1 MIAFILL
8 VADIPLVWADGKLGP
23 DGKYH
28 FYARG
33 YWYSSINISNK
44 TQGVSGRITVYDNKI
59 KGTGVCVFEC
69 VNILFGDGSWIQIGY
84 EKNLEGNMELKYYYE
99 YYIFPDIPPVP
110 YTFGSA
116 SAGEAPSFSIYC
128 SGSSNNGW
136 IWKLTKDGVL
146 VVQLTIPT
154 EHGSG
159 RAEAFFESVDATKE
173 VSYNQGTGRFTELK
187 YYYGGAWS
195 NWDAIKFIIYTPY
208 HAKPLDTNKF
218 QTWGD
223 YDADP

>member
-1 MIAFILL
+1 MMF
-8 VADIPLVWADGKLGP
+8 DD
-23 DGKYH
+23 D
-28 FYARG
+28 
-33 YWYSSINISNK
+33 
-44 TQGVSGRITVYDNKI
+44 
-59 KGTGVCVFEC
+59 
-69 VNILFGDGSWIQIGY
+69 SWIQIGY

-99 YYIFPDIPPVP
+99 YFIISSGYTSN
-110 YTFGSA
+110 TFGSA
-116 SAGEAPSFSIYC
+116 SAGEAPSFSIYR

-146 VVQLTIPT
+146 VAQPT
-154 EHGSG
+154 VPLGYSSG

-195 NWDAIKFIIYTPY
+195 SWNAIKFIVYAPY